1 MPGKLGVLP
10 HLPRL
15 CGADSR
21 SSPVMPFYFDFAGE
35 NRPCPQVLLLCCHHA
50 MCVWC
55 CHCLSEHP

>member
-21 SSPVMPFYFDFAGE
+21 SSPVMPFYFDFCRRKPALPSGLASLLSSCDVCLVL
-35 NRPCPQVLLLCCHHA
+35 PLPQ
-50 MCVWC
+50 
-55 CHCLSEHP
+55 